1 MYFYARILKAPL
13 SDGDSAGKINSV
25 LACDC
30 ETVPGSQPALI
41 LCNIDLHYLHRTGL
55 SVQTSA
61 WFLFLSRVRNHT
73 HFKSGHLF
81 LSKEHKASEQTCR
94 IPEILLSLL
103 VYVTFC
109 QHFFNILDHYYT
121 KCFNKCIR
129 QSKSILA

>member
-1 MYFYARILKAPL
+1 MVIVQVKSIVSWPVTVRQFLDHSLLSSSVILIFITSIGL
-13 SDGDSAGKINSV
+13 DS
-25 LACDC
+25 
-30 ETVPGSQPALI
+30 
-41 LCNIDLHYLHRTGL
+41 
-55 SVQTSA
+55 
-61 WFLFLSRVRNHT
+61 LFRHQHGFCSYPELGTT
-73 HFKSGHLF
+73 HFKSRHLF